1 MKRRLKTRLWE
12 HKMAIAVLTAVLLL
26 AVPVAPASASPLTIS
41 LVAAGNITDT
51 SATITWVTDEL
62 ATSMVNYGNTT
73 DLGSTASDGTLITD
87 HAISLTNLTPDMLY
101 YYEVSSTNEEGNT
114 TVDNNGGAYYT
125 FTTAAPG
132 TPPLTISSVA
142 AGNITDTSATI
153 TWITNELATSLVN
166 YGNTT
171 TLGSTVSDGTLVT
184 DHAITLT
191 NLTPATLYY
200 YEVSSTNAEG
210 NTTVDSNG
218 GAYYTFTTAAPG
230 TPPLTLSSVAAGNI
244 TDTSAT
250 ITWITDQ
257 LGNSTVN
264 YGTTTALGSIVSD
277 GAFTFN
283 HAINLTGLTPDTLY
297 YYEVSSTN
305 ADGNTAIDN
314 NNGAYYTFTTAEH
327 LELQGWGWCTNYGKI
342 ADATLAGYVFV
353 VERANTPESYSM
365 HAVGNLTLQLSDTS
379 IETIALD
386 MYGSRVRSL
395 FYLRQEETGKSASLK
410 GTWIDAD
417 AGKCY
422 IGTEGMIALPNPE
435 GEAFKTARLCFVLL
449 RTPEVDV
456 PVKEPGSFVED
467 LEYLQ
472 TTFVKFFD
480 GLIDRLMLT
489 DFADILGR
497 VLAKIMVM
505 LAAVRELGTPYIP

>member
-1 MKRRLKTRLWE
+1 MQ
-12 HKMAIAVLTAVLLL
+12 I
-26 AVPVAPASASPLTIS
+26 
-41 LVAAGNITDT
+41 
-51 SATITWVTDEL
+51 ITW
-62 ATSMVNYGNTT
+62 
-73 DLGSTASDGTLITD
+73 
-87 HAISLTNLTPDMLY
+87 
-101 YYEVSSTNEEGNT
+101 
-114 TVDNNGGAYYT
+114 
-125 FTTAAPG
+125 
-132 TPPLTISSVA
+132 TI
-142 AGNITDTSATI
+142 
-153 TWITNELATSLVN
+153 
-166 YGNTT
+166 
-171 TLGSTVSDGTLVT
+171 
-184 DHAITLT
+184 
-191 NLTPATLYY
+191 
-200 YEVSSTNAEG
+200 
-210 NTTVDSNG
+210 
-218 GAYYTFTTAAPG
+218 
-230 TPPLTLSSVAAGNI
+230 
-244 TDTSAT
+244 
-250 ITWITDQ
+250 DQ
-257 LGNSTVN
+257 LGDSTVN
-264 YGTTTALGSIVSD
+264 YGTTTALGSTVSD
-277 GAFTFN
+277 SVFTFN
-283 HAINLTGLTPDTLY
+283 HAINLTGLAPDTLY

-342 ADATLAGYVFV
+342 ADATLAGYVFL
-353 VERANTPESYSM
+353 VERANAPESYSM

-395 FYLRQEETGKSASLK
+395 FYLRQEETGKSASLQ

-417 AGKCY
+417 AGKYY

-456 PVKEPGSFVED
+456 PVKEPGSFMED

-472 TTFVKFFD
+472 TTFAKFFD

-505 LAAVRELGTPYIP
+505 LAAVRELGVPYIT

>member
-26 AVPVAPASASPLTIS
+26 AVPVAPASASPLTVS
-41 LVAAGNITDT
+41 LVTAGNITDT
-51 SATITWVTDEL
+51 LATITWATDEL

-87 HAISLTNLTPDMLY
+87 HAISLTNLTPAMLY

-132 TPPLTISSVA
+132 TTPLTISSVA

-153 TWITNELATSLVN
+153 TWITNEPATSLVN

-171 TLGSTVSDGTLVT
+171 ALGSTVSDSALIT
-184 DHAITLT
+184 DHAISLS
-191 NLTPATLYY
+191 NLTPAMLYY

-218 GAYYTFTTAAPG
+218 GAYYTFTTG
-230 TPPLTLSSVAAGNI
+230 MPPPTISGVWAGNI
-244 TDTSAT
+244 TDTSAI
-250 ITWITDQ
+250 ITWTTDQ

-264 YGTTTALGSIVSD
+264 YGTTTALGSTVSD
-277 GAFTFN
+277 SAFTFN

-314 NNGAYYTFTTAEH
+314 NNGAYYTFTTAKH

-353 VERANTPESYSM
+353 VERANAPESYSM
-365 HAVGNLTLQLSDTS
+365 HAVGNLTLHLSDTS

-417 AGKCY
+417 AGKYY

>member
-1 MKRRLKTRLWE
+1 
-12 HKMAIAVLTAVLLL
+12 MAIAVLTAVLLL

-62 ATSMVNYGNTT
+62 ATSLVNYGTT
-73 DLGSTASDGTLITD
+73 TSLGSTASDGTLVTD
-87 HAISLTNLTPDMLY
+87 HSITLTNLTPATPY
-101 YYEVSSTNEEGNT
+101 YYEVSSTNAEGNT
-114 TVDNNGGAYYT
+114 TVNNNGGAYYT

-132 TPPLTISSVA
+132 TTPLTISSVAAGNITDTSAIITWITNEPATSLVNYGNTTTLGSTVSDGALITDHAISLTNLTPATLYYYEVSSTNAEGNTTVNNNDGAYYTFTTAAPGTTPLTISSVA

-153 TWITNELATSLVN
+153 TWVTDELATSMVN

-171 TLGSTVSDGTLVT
+171 ALGSTVSDSALIT
-184 DHAITLT
+184 DHAIGLT

-210 NTTVDSNG
+210 NTTVD
-218 GAYYTFTTAAPG
+218 
-230 TPPLTLSSVAAGNI
+230 
-244 TDTSAT
+244 
-250 ITWITDQ
+250 
-257 LGNSTVN
+257 
-264 YGTTTALGSIVSD
+264 
-277 GAFTFN
+277 
-283 HAINLTGLTPDTLY
+283 
-297 YYEVSSTN
+297 
-305 ADGNTAIDN
+305 N

-327 LELQGWGWCTNYGKI
+327 LELQGWGWSTNYGKI
-342 ADATLAGYVFV
+342 ADATLAGYVFL
-353 VERANTPESYSM
+353 VERANAPESYSM
-365 HAVGNLTLQLSDTS
+365 HAVCNLTLQLSDTS

-417 AGKCY
+417 AGKYY

-505 LAAVRELGTPYIP
+505 LAAVRELGTPYIR